1 MTRLWPYKE
10 VKRRV
15 HFYGSFIQE
24 HVNVFE
30 NYEAHGGDYHPE
42 YCDDDDDG
50 STTDYADSQSDSR
63 DDPFVWFL
71 VCGLV

>member
-42 YCDDDDDG
+42 CSDDG

-63 DDPFVWFL
+63 DDPFV
-71 VCGLV
+71 